1 MVKLK
6 LIYQGCVRKFQLQ
19 DHNLFASVK
28 SLVSAIT
35 QDKFTPTL
43 QYLDEDDD
51 WITISTEADLLLC
64 FQTMNVPKIH
74 ILNSC
79 SSERIDRDCQ
89 ENQKFMDFRS
99 DIVSFHSAMDTDYN
113 ESKIDFPEVEVIEAK
128 VDVTESKDDNENG
141 PFASARFVDWNVLV
155 EDLLTTKK
163 EAIQKLVKDVYEGLG
178 NGKDLKTV
186 VMSGISESSFS
197 EHPFIS
203 AAICDLTKMLEKTNH
218 MSMLLLQVG
227 KDGLEMAVPLIMR
240 GYAKM
245 KAGENDGVIDLVPVF
260 KQLYP
265 QMTSWLESGLGN
277 GQEATF
283 DLGQVMRLIA
293 KQHGDVPPEPKKSQE
308 ELNAAAAGIVIH
320 KGITCD
326 ICNAEPIIGV
336 RYKCMTCLNFD
347 MCEFCRRGNHPPDHP
362 LITLQAPVPRGGFK
376 FEEGHLKGATEFFK
390 PKWMQGRK
398 CENIP
403 KPNASNGPLPF
414 DPRDN
419 RKGTGFRGKGW
430 CRRGDTPWRRWSA
443 GPPFGPV
450 RAAHGLVMV
459 PPELQNDFDSTTSSS
474 SSSSADEYGNINQ
487 KEGHKK
493 MKKRL
498 RKLKKKERKIR
509 RGISKLMKDR
519 HLVNRSMS
527 TLQRKELVLMNK
539 IAKLTGTPVN
549 EKPLRPPTNNPGHDP
564 NPNTR
569 PFEQGNWRSCEG
581 QVPSQASCLPQAPP
595 SHSTESPNQSVR
607 SMKLPAAPETE
618 QAFKYA
624 AELQVLVDMGFYDI
638 TVCKQLLEQRNGNV
652 NEVAQLIGNL
662 SIAHYS
668 AQV

>member
-1 MVKLK
+1 MVGLK
-6 LIYQGCVRKFQLQ
+6 LIYQGCVRKFQLE

-35 QDKFTPTL
+35 KNKFNPTL

-64 FQTMNVPKIH
+64 FQTIKVPKIH

-79 SSERIDRDCQ
+79 SSERVDRDCR
-89 ENQKFMDFRS
+89 ENQKLKDFRS
-99 DIVSFHSAMDTDYN
+99 DIVSFHGPMEMDYN
-113 ESKIDFPEVEVIEAK
+113 ESKTDIPELEIIEAK
-128 VDVTESKDDNENG
+128 VDGTESKDDNENG
-141 PFASARFVDWNVLV
+141 PSALARSVDWNGLV
-155 EDLLTTKK
+155 EDLLTYEK
-163 EAIQKLVKDVYEGLG
+163 EAIQKLVRDVYEGLE
-178 NGKDLKTV
+178 NGKDLKTL
-186 VMSGISESSFS
+186 VMSHIMVSSFS

-203 AAICDLTKMLEKTNH
+203 EAIIDLTKMLEKTNH

-227 KDGLEMAVPLIMR
+227 KDGLEMAVPLILR

-293 KQHGDVPPEPKKSQE
+293 KQNGDVPPEPKKSQE

-320 KGITCD
+320 KGVTCD

-336 RYKCMTCLNFD
+336 RYKCMTCLDFD

-376 FEEGHLKGATEFFK
+376 FEEGHLEGATEFFK
-390 PKWMQGRK
+390 PKWMQRRK
-398 CENIP
+398 CKNIP

-414 DPRDN
+414 DPREN
-419 RKGTGFRGKGW
+419 RKVPGFRGKGY

-450 RAAHGLVMV
+450 RVGHGPMMY
-459 PPELQNDFDSTTSSS
+459 PPEPQNDFDSTTSSS
-474 SSSSADEYGNINQ
+474 SSSSADEYGNSGK
-487 KEGHKK
+487 KESHKK

-498 RKLKKKERKIR
+498 RKLKKKHRKVR
-509 RGISKLMKDR
+509 RGMSKLMKER
-519 HLVNRSMS
+519 HLVNRRLS
-527 TLQRKELVLMNK
+527 TMQRKELVLMNK
-539 IAKLTGTPVN
+539 IAKLNGTPVN
-549 EKPLRPPTNNPGHDP
+549 EKPLRPPRNNPGHDP

-569 PFEQGNWRSCEG
+569 PFEHGNWRSCEG
-581 QVPSQASCLPQAPP
+581 QMPSQASSLPQALPP
-595 SHSTESPNQSVR
+595 HSTQSPNQSVR
-607 SMKLPAAPETE
+607 SMELPAAPKAEP
-618 QAFKYA
+618 AYKYE
-624 AELQVLVDMGFYDI
+624 AELQLLVDMGFFDI

-652 NEVAQLIGNL
+652 NEVAQLMGNL
-662 SIAHYS
+662 SIDHFS